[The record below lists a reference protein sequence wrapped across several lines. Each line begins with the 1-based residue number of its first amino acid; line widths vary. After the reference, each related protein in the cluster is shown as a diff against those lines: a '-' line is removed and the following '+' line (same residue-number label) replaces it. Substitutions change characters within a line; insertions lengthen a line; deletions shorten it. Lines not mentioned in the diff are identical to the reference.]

1 MLSHSNPGV
10 PKQVETC
17 AVPSRTSF
25 NQVRLS
31 SFHSKPSS
39 ISPPPCGSLFRQ
51 ARTASSILH
60 KYFFPAATTL
70 ARKTGLPKG
79 VSTRQNG
86 FMIAFNQTSKTSAR
100 NCRIASSVCGLVGL
114 LAMLVLPVVVLPT
127 EREDEAPVALRER
140 VEGGREV

>member
-1 MLSHSNPGV
+1 MYQNKWKP
-10 PKQVETC
+10 
-17 AVPSRTSF
+17 
-25 NQVRLS
+25 VRCLAG
-31 SFHSKPSS
+31 FSS
-39 ISPPPCGSLFRQ
+39 IKLGFRHFIASPTPSPPPCDSLFRK
-51 ARTASSILH
+51 ARTANSILH

-70 ARKTGLPKG
+70 ARKTGLLKG

-86 FMIAFNQTSKTSAR
+86 FMIAFNQTSKTSAK